1 MAGMHRVGSAGN
13 VAATRPRKE
22 RRLTYVLSDSQEP
35 KHCSGINCL
44 TVRSLPASDGESSA
58 IVFSGSRDGTLKR
71 WESSDRATVCTGTFE
86 SHIDWVNDAVLSGDT
101 LVSCSSDTTIKTWG
115 AFSEERHCLKTFR
128 QHSDYVISLAAAKNS
143 NLIASAGLGGE
154 VFVWDLDAASLPVSK
169 AVVEENGCE
178 ANGSSGP
185 PVQLAAG
192 ERPGVTSYN
201 AAVPNAAA
209 TQGYT
214 PITAK
219 GHKESVYALAMNDT
233 ATILVSGGTEK
244 AVRVWDPRSGTKTM
258 KLKGHTD
265 NIRALLLDPSGRF
278 CLSGSSDSMIRLW
291 DLGQQRCVHSYAVHT
306 DSVWALATTPSFN
319 HVYSGGRDLAVYLT
333 DLSSRESLLV
343 CSEEHP
349 ILSLALEGDDWLWV
363 STSDSSL
370 RKWPTKE
377 RSTVKNLSRASSFVA
392 GTLPFA
398 RARACLES
406 SPPTPLN
413 KKPACTVPGTP
424 SIVQHTVLNDKR
436 HVLTK
441 DATGTVKLWEI
452 TKGAVIEDF
461 GGKVPFEEKEKELF
475 EMVSIPSWFMI
486 DTRLGC
492 ISVHLE
498 TPQCFSAEMYAV
510 DLQVPGAS
518 EEQKLNLGQETLRGL
533 FSRWLIG
540 RRQKTGGLPL
550 ANGDAQPNREAGNGN
565 HVNGRL
571 SGNLDSHSVAD
582 NHTSIVYPAFDFSTS
597 SSPSIISEGSHGGAW
612 RKKLS
617 FLDGTEDEKSLPAWC
632 LDCLLHGRLPPREN
646 TKCSFYLHPF
656 EASISPVLTQ
666 GKLSA
671 PRILRINK
679 VINYVL
685 ERLVLDG
692 PLEEIS
698 SLQGSGHQHTAN
710 GGSFRSGT
718 RAWQPGTRPEVEII
732 CNQQVLR
739 PEMSLAT
746 VRQYIWKK
754 PDELY
759 LYYRVASNR

>member
-1 MAGMHRVGSAGN
+1 MHRIGSAGN
-13 VAATRPRKE
+13 VSNATRPRKE

-35 KHCSGINCL
+35 KHCSGVNCL
-44 TVRSLPASDGESSA
+44 TARSLPLPASDDGSSA
-58 IVFSGSRDGTLKR
+58 VVFSGSRDGTLKR
-71 WESSDRATVCTGTFE
+71 WESSDRATTCTATFE
-86 SHIDWVNDAVLSGDT
+86 SHIDWVNDAVLSGET

-115 AFSEERHCLKTFR
+115 AFSDERRCLKTFR
-128 QHSDYVISLAAAKNS
+128 QHTDYVISLAAAEHS
-143 NLIASAGLGGE
+143 NLVASAGLGGE
-154 VFVWDLDAASLPVSK
+154 VFVWDLDAASVPISK
-169 AVVEENGCE
+169 AVAEENGCE
-178 ANGSSGP
+178 ANGGGGP
-185 PVQLAAG
+185 PVQVAVG
-192 ERPGVTSYN
+192 ERSGATGYN
-201 AAVPNAAA
+201 AAVPTAPAS
-209 TQGYT
+209 QGYT
-214 PITAK
+214 PIVAK

-306 DSVWALATTPSFN
+306 DSVWALASTPSFN
-319 HVYSGGRDLAVYLT
+319 HVYSGGRDLSVYLT

-349 ILSLALEGDDWLWV
+349 ILSLALQGDDWLWV
-363 STSDSSL
+363 STSDSSI
-370 RKWPTKE
+370 RKWRTKE
-377 RSTVKNLSRASSFVA
+377 HSVEKNLSRASSFVA

-398 RARACLES
+398 RARACMEN

-413 KKPACTVPGTP
+413 AKPAFTVPGTP
-424 SIVQHTVLNDKR
+424 AIVQHTVLNDRR

-441 DATGTVKLWEI
+441 DFTGTVKLWEI
-452 TKGAVIEDF
+452 TKGSVLKDF
-461 GGKVPFEEKEKELF
+461 GKVPFEEKEKELF
-475 EMVSIPSWFMI
+475 EMVSIPSWFTV
-486 DTRLGC
+486 DTRLGS

-510 DLQVPGAS
+510 DLQVSGAS

-533 FSRWLIG
+533 FSRWLIS
-540 RRQKTGGLPL
+540 RRHKPGGLST

-565 HVNGRL
+565 YAGGRV
-571 SGNLDSHSVAD
+571 SGNLDSHLSGE
-582 NHTSIVYPAFDFSTS
+582 NHSLIIHRAFDFSNI
-597 SSPSIISEGSHGGAW
+597 SSPSIISEGSHGGPW

-617 FLDGTEDEKSLPAWC
+617 FLDGTEDEKSLPSWC

-646 TKCSFYLHPF
+646 TKCSFYLHPY
-656 EASISPVLTQ
+656 EGSISPVITQ

-679 VINYVL
+679 VIIYVL
-685 ERLVLDG
+685 ERLVSERVPEDNL
-692 PLEEIS
+692 S
-698 SLQGSGHQHTAN
+698 MQSSGHHHTAN
-710 GGSFRSGT
+710 GSVKSST
-718 RAWQPGTRPEVEII
+718 KWQIGTRPEVEIF
-732 CNQQVLR
+732 CSQQMLR

-754 PDELY
+754 PDDLY
-759 LYYRVASNR
+759 LFYRVTSSR

>member
-1 MAGMHRVGSAGN
+1 MHRVGSASN
-13 VAATRPRKE
+13 VANATRPRKE

-44 TVRSLPASDGESSA
+44 TVRSLPASADDGSSA

-71 WESSDRATVCTGTFE
+71 WESSDRATTCTATFE
-86 SHIDWVNDAVLSGDT
+86 SHIDWVNDAVLSGET
-101 LVSCSSDTTIKTWG
+101 LVSCSSDATIKTWG
-115 AFSEERHCLKTFR
+115 AFSDEGRCLKTFR
-128 QHSDYVISLAAAKNS
+128 QHSDYVISLAAAKHS
-143 NLIASAGLGGE
+143 NLVASAGLGGE
-154 VFVWDLDAASLPVSK
+154 VFVWDLDAASVPISK

-178 ANGSSGP
+178 ANGGSGP
-185 PVQLAAG
+185 SVQLAGG
-192 ERPGVTSYN
+192 ERSSVTGYN

-209 TQGYT
+209 SHGYT

-233 ATILVSGGTEK
+233 ASILVSGGTEK
-244 AVRVWDPRSGTKTM
+244 AVRVWDPRSGTKAM
-258 KLKGHTD
+258 KLKGHAD
-265 NIRALLLDPSGRF
+265 NIRALLLDPSGRL

-306 DSVWALATTPSFN
+306 DSVWALAATSSFN
-319 HVYSGGRDLAVYLT
+319 HVYSGGRDLSVYLT

-377 RSTVKNLSRASSFVA
+377 RSPTKNLSRASSFVA

-413 KKPACTVPGTP
+413 TKPACTVPGTP
-424 SIVQHTVLNDKR
+424 AIVRHTVLNDKR

-452 TKGAVIEDF
+452 TKGAVIDDF
-461 GGKVPFEEKEKELF
+461 GKVSFEEKEKELF
-475 EMVSIPSWFMI
+475 EMVSIPSWFSI
-486 DTRLGC
+486 DTRLGS

-510 DLQVPGAS
+510 DLQVSGAS

-540 RRQKTGGLPL
+540 RRQKPGLP
-550 ANGDAQPNREAGNGN
+550 ATNGEAQLNRDAGNGN
-565 HVNGRL
+565 HVSGRL
-571 SGNLDSHSVAD
+571 SANLESHSVAE
-582 NHTSIVYPAFDFSTS
+582 NHTLIVHPAFDFSNL
-597 SSPSIISEGSHGGAW
+597 SSPSIISEGSHGGPW

-617 FLDGTEDEKSLPAWC
+617 FLDGAEDEKSLPSWC

-646 TKCSFYLHPF
+646 TKCSFYLHPY
-656 EASISPVLTQ
+656 EGSTSPVLTQ

-685 ERLVLDG
+685 ERLVLDR
-692 PLEEIS
+692 PADETS
-698 SLQGSGHQHTAN
+698 SSQSSSHQHTAN
-710 GGSFRSGT
+710 GGSLKSGT
-718 RAWQPGTRPEVEII
+718 RVWQVGTKPEVEIF
-732 CNQQVLR
+732 CNQQMLR

-754 PDELY
+754 PDDLY

>member
-1 MAGMHRVGSAGN
+1 MAGMHRVGSANN
-13 VAATRPRKE
+13 VANSTRPRKE
-22 RRLTYVLSDSQEP
+22 RRLTYVLCDSQGP

-44 TVRSLPASDGESSA
+44 TAKSLPASDGGNIVS
-58 IVFSGSRDGTLKR
+58 VFSGSRDGTVKR
-71 WESSDRATVCTGTFE
+71 WESRDKATICTGTFE
-86 SHIDWVNDAVLSGDT
+86 SHVDWVNDVVLSGET

-115 AFSEERHCLKTFR
+115 AYSDDVHCLKTFH
-128 QHSDYVISLAAAKNS
+128 QHSDYVISLAAAKHS
-143 NLIASAGLGGE
+143 NLVASAGLGGE
-154 VFVWDLDAASLPVSK
+154 VFVWDLDAANLPLSK
-169 AVVEENGCE
+169 ATVEGNGCE
-178 ANGSSGP
+178 TNG
-185 PVQLAAG
+185 
-192 ERPGVTSYN
+192 
-201 AAVPNAAA
+201 VP
-209 TQGYT
+209 QGYT

-244 AVRVWDPRSGTKTM
+244 AVRVWDPRSGAKTM

-265 NIRALLLDPSGRF
+265 NIRALLLDPTGRF

-306 DSVWALATTPSFN
+306 DSVWALATTTSFT

-349 ILSLALEGDDWLWV
+349 ILSLALEGDEWLWV
-363 STSDSSL
+363 ATSDSSFN
-370 RKWPTKE
+370 KWPTKE
-377 RSTVKNLSRASSFVA
+377 RSSAKNLSRASSFVA

-398 RARACLES
+398 RARACLEN

-413 KKPACTVPGTP
+413 TTPTCTVPGTP
-424 SIVQHTVLNDKR
+424 AIVRHTVLNDKR

-441 DATGTVKLWEI
+441 DAAGIVKLWEI
-452 TKGAVIEDF
+452 TKGAVIDDF
-461 GGKVPFEEKEKELF
+461 GEVSFEDKEKELF
-475 EMVSIPSWFMI
+475 EMVSIPSWFTI
-486 DTRLGC
+486 DTRLGS

-533 FSRWLIG
+533 FSHCLIH
-540 RRQKTGGLPL
+540 RRQKPGALPI
-550 ANGDAQPNREAGNGN
+550 ANGDLQSSREVGNGN
-565 HVNGRL
+565 HTNGKASANL
-571 SGNLDSHSVAD
+571 VSQATLESGNP
-582 NHTSIVYPAFDFSTS
+582 IVYPAFDFSAG
-597 SSPSIISEGSHGGAW
+597 SSPSIISEGSQGGPW
-612 RKKLS
+612 RKKLW
-617 FLDGTEDEKSLPAWC
+617 LLVETDDEKNLPSWC

-646 TKCSFYLHPF
+646 TKCSFYLHPY
-656 EASISPVLTQ
+656 EGSIAPVITQ

-685 ERLVLDG
+685 ERLVLERT
-692 PLEEIS
+692 PEETSASQS
-698 SLQGSGHQHTAN
+698 SSQHHTVN
-710 GGSFRSGT
+710 GVSSRSSMRT
-718 RAWQPGTRPEVEII
+718 WQLGTRPEVEIL
-732 CNQQVLR
+732 CNQQLLR

-754 PDELY
+754 PDDLY
-759 LYYRVASNR
+759 LYYRVTSSK